1 MNQDELKKAAALA
14 ALAEFVFNFLLL
26 VESLETVFDDA
37 RVVNEHF
44 LTVFASNE
52 SVAFLAI
59 EPFNLT
65 CHK

>member
-1 MNQDELKKAAALA
+1 MP
-14 ALAEFVFNFLLL
+14 FLLL

-59 EPFNLT
+59 EPFNFAF
-65 CHK
+65 HKNRIIDLSGKVK